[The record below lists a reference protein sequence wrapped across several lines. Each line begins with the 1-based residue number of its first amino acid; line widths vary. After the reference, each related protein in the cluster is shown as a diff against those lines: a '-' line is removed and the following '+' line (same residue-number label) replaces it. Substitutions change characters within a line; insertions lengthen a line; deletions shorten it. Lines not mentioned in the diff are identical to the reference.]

1 LDNIKKIEDNS
12 IDIIITDPPYWL
24 GSKFKIDAQG
34 QYVGTT
40 TDCKHTGTTWKIGD
54 GYWLEA
60 IFKEF
65 FRVIKHGSFVLLFS
79 IDRFIDLPTYNARR
93 NGFDVCQ
100 SVYWK
105 FKQGMPKGT
114 NTSKRVD
121 ALILQGNAGT
131 RSLRKQEFDNPS
143 GKEIEVKSGSNGFS
157 HDVKLINRKSET
169 VPLTDAGKKYAGSVY
184 GLACLAPEIEV
195 IGVYRKPAKY
205 DNMATD
211 AAKSLEDPTVR
222 AAAVYVDR
230 YKEKYGKFPGQVL
243 EVNKPNSTERNGHP
257 TQKPVQLMEDLIMLF
272 SNDDDIVLDPFCG
285 SGTTLVAA
293 KKMDRKYLG
302 FEINET
308 FKNIADERLK

>member
-1 LDNIKKIEDNS
+1 
-12 IDIIITDPPYWL
+12 
-24 GSKFKIDAQG
+24 
-34 QYVGTT
+34 
-40 TDCKHTGTTWKIGD
+40 
-54 GYWLEA
+54 
-60 IFKEF
+60 
-65 FRVIKHGSFVLLFS
+65 
-79 IDRFIDLPTYNARR
+79 
-93 NGFDVCQ
+93 
-100 SVYWK
+100 
-105 FKQGMPKGT
+105 
-114 NTSKRVD
+114 
-121 ALILQGNAGT
+121 
-131 RSLRKQEFDNPS
+131 
-143 GKEIEVKSGSNGFS
+143 
-157 HDVKLINRKSET
+157 